1 MRKFWQGARD
11 KLALGMVAV
20 AVLTTQPGCGF
31 LQKLRGQLPA
41 GAVSAAASSS
51 LSGSGAGLLSGEALQ
66 SVASTTDVLRSKN
79 LGALSSQVASLG
91 VSSSLV
97 LGKLAAG
104 AIATAVQRRAEERER
119 KLAAT
124 QLFYAGAC
132 SLEAPKPS
140 ADPLEAEAEQAFNQ
154 GDYDKAEQ
162 SLQKLVQQREQQA
175 KPEPLAQAQ
184 NRLAALYFAKS
195 QYAKAE
201 PLAQRSLEL
210 REKALGKDHPDVA
223 ESLST
228 LAGVYQ
234 GKSDFVRAEPLYQR
248 ALKLREKAL
257 KEDHICV
264 AQSANQLAGLYKQMA
279 AYGKAEP
286 LYQRALTIRKNKLG
300 PESLEVAQSNSDLGG
315 LQLAMGNYA
324 AAEPYYKQ
332 ALAVRKAKLGADHP
346 DVAETENELGNLYKQ
361 RGDYPQAET
370 RYKQALAIRESK
382 LPAGDPRIADS
393 VSDLAAL
400 YQSMGDL
407 KAAEPLLR
415 RALELRQKALGAEH
429 PSVAESLDQLAGLVL
444 AQGNPSEAEQLLL
457 RALKIREAKLG
468 AAHPQVAESYSDL
481 GDLYFAKSDLGK
493 AEQSYQ
499 RALEIRQKAL
509 GAEHPLVARSLFKLA
524 SLYRSRGD
532 FVHAEP
538 LYQKSLQQREKLL
551 GGQHPDVAES
561 LIGLSATLIGT
572 GRTEAALPVL
582 SRALSVSEVI
592 LRSIGGSANE
602 ARVDAFLR
610 TLRVQEEITYSLLT
624 EKLSSEAVMSLVA
637 TTALLRKGRS
647 VEEAADT
654 SHALYQGLGPED
666 LQKLASLREART
678 RRADLALAGAGVY
691 PPDVYQK
698 LLKDLQDEEEKLQ
711 ADLIK
716 SSASLRLKLQTPSA
730 GQVLTDVQKSIPA
743 DGALLELV
751 AYRQYNFRPSA
762 QRPQVGPGPLRYAGI
777 VLTADGKPQ
786 AFDLGPGQTIDQ
798 TVGHLLSAMT
808 DPNADWE
815 ESAKAL
821 DQLVMAPLRP
831 AIGKKTRYYLSPDG
845 QLSLVPF
852 AVLPAADGGSL
863 VDKIELSYVTSGRDL
878 LRRGD
883 SELRTSVALVSDPQF
898 SLAQKGAE
906 ASGQSRGSGIYRGLR
921 LGKVAPLPG
930 TRQEAKAIEKLFK
943 KAELNA
949 LSGADAT
956 KSEFL
961 KIEQPGILHAAT
973 HGLFL
978 GETNK
983 GGDNSRGVI
992 LDDEDG
998 AARPAPATETAVSS
1012 PRLAFAENPLL
1023 SSMLVMAGA
1032 ETASKIAPESRDP
1045 EIGNGLVTALEVASM
1060 NLWGTQLVVL
1070 SACETGRGDV
1080 SNLGQGVYGL
1090 RRAVIVAGAQTLLTS
1105 LWKVDD
1111 KATRDLMK
1119 RYYGNLLKGMGRA
1132 EGMREAAQFVRK
1144 KHPHP
1149 YFWAPFIT
1157 IGRSGPLSGF
1167 GKGGKA
1173 AKAAKAQEAAKPAAS
1188 DDKDDDDDK

>member
-1 MRKFWQGARD
+1 MG
-11 KLALGMVAV
+11 KLLRAVCSQLAAGTVALAVVA
-20 AVLTTQPGCGF
+20 ALPGCALF
-31 LQKLRGQLPA
+31 QKLGAQLPGGALA
-41 GAVSAAASSS
+41 GAVASSVTGG
-51 LSGSGAGLLSGEALQ
+51 GSGLVPGDALQ
-66 SVASTTDVLRSKN
+66 SVTSTTSILRSGN
-79 LGALSSQVASLG
+79 LAGLNSQVASLG

-104 AIATAVQRRAEERER
+104 AIAGAVQRRAEERER
-119 KLAAT
+119 KLQAT
-124 QLFYAGAC
+124 QLFYSGAC

-140 ADPLEAEAEQAFNQ
+140 SDPLEAEAEQAFNQ
-154 GDYDKAEQ
+154 GDYAKAEQ
-162 SLQKLVQQREQQA
+162 SLQNLVRQREKDA

-184 NRLAALYFAKS
+184 NRLAALYFAQA

-201 PLAQRSLEL
+201 PLAQRALEL

-223 ESLST
+223 ESLAT
-228 LAGVYQ
+228 LAEVAR
-234 GKSDFVRAEPLYQR
+234 GKSEFAKAEPLYQR
-248 ALKLREKAL
+248 ALKVREKAL

-279 AYGKAEP
+279 AYSRAEP
-286 LYQRALTIRKNKLG
+286 LYKRALMIRQSKLG
-300 PESLEVAQSNSDLGG
+300 EQSLEVAQSHSDLGG

-370 RYKQALAIRESK
+370 RFKHALAIRESK
-382 LPAGDPRIADS
+382 LPPGDPRTAESIN
-393 VSDLAAL
+393 DLAAL
-400 YQSMGDL
+400 YQDMGDL

-415 RALELRQKALGAEH
+415 RALELRQKALGENH
-429 PSVAESLDQLAGLVL
+429 PSVAESLDQLAGLLL
-444 AQGNPSEAEQLLL
+444 AQGNSPEAEQLLL
-457 RALKIREAKLG
+457 KALKIRESKLG
-468 AAHPQVAESYSDL
+468 PGHPQVAESCSDL
-481 GDLYFAKSDLGK
+481 GDLYFAKSDLGR
-493 AEQSYQ
+493 AEQFYQ
-499 RALEIRQKAL
+499 RSLELRQKAL
-509 GAEHPLVARSLFKLA
+509 GAEHPAVARSLFKLA
-524 SLYRSRGD
+524 SLHRARGD
-532 FVHAEP
+532 FARAEP

-551 GGQHPDVAES
+551 GPQHPEVAEA
-561 LIGLSATLIGT
+561 LVGLGAALVGT
-572 GRTEAALPVL
+572 GRTEAALPSL
-582 SRALSVSEVI
+582 TRALAINDGV
-592 LRSIGGSANE
+592 LRSISGSANE
-602 ARVDAFLR
+602 ARVDAFLH
-610 TLRVQEEITYSLLT
+610 TLRGQEEVIYSLLT
-624 EKLSSEAVMSLVA
+624 EKLASESVMALVA

-647 VEEAADT
+647 VDEAADT
-654 SHALYQGLGPED
+654 SHALYQGLGAED
-666 LQKLASLREART
+666 LQKLATLREART

-691 PPDVYQK
+691 PPEVYQK
-698 LLKDLQDEEEKLQ
+698 LLKDLQEDEERLQ
-711 ADLIK
+711 AELVK
-716 SSASLRLKLQTPSA
+716 SSAALRLKLQTVNPA
-730 GQVLTDVQKSIPA
+730 QILGEVHKALPA
-743 DGALLELV
+743 DAALIELV

-777 VLTADGKPQ
+777 VLTHEGKPQ
-786 AFDLGPGQTIDQ
+786 AIDLGPGQTIDQ
-798 TVGHLLSAMT
+798 TVGNLLSGLT
-808 DPNADWE
+808 DSAAEWD

-831 AIGKKTRYYLSPDG
+831 AMSGKTRFYVSPDG
-845 QLSLVPF
+845 QLNLVPF
-852 AVLPAADGGSL
+852 AVLPAGEGGGVL
-863 VDKIELSYVTSGRDL
+863 GDKSDLSYLTSGRDL
-878 LRRGD
+878 LRRGEV
-883 SELRTSVALVSDPQF
+883 ELRASVALLSDPQF
-898 SLAQKGAE
+898 SLAQKGAQE
-906 ASGQSRGSGIYRGLR
+906 AAASRGSGVYRGLR

-943 KAELNA
+943 KAQLNT

-983 GGDNSRGVI
+983 GGDTSRGII
-992 LDDEDG
+992 LEEDD
-998 AARPAPATETAVSS
+998 APARPSQAVTTTS

-1032 ETASKIAPESRDP
+1032 ETASRLAPENRDP
-1045 EIGNGLVTALEVASM
+1045 EIGSGLVTALEVASM

-1080 SNLGQGVYGL
+1080 SHLGQGVYGL
-1090 RRAVIVAGAQTLLTS
+1090 RRAVMVAGAQTLLTS

-1119 RYYGNLLKGMGRA
+1119 RYYGNLLKGQGRA
-1132 EGMREAAQFVRK
+1132 ESMREAAQFVRK

-1157 IGRSGPLSGF
+1157 IGRSGPLTGF
-1167 GKGGKA
+1167 GKASKSSKSA
-1173 AKAAKAQEAAKPAAS
+1173 ASSKDSAPAAAAE
-1188 DDKDDDDDK
+1188 